1 MDVTNFAATQQLI
14 SLVTDR
20 VVQRLDVNM
29 SSRLA
34 TTDQRLDELAKLTT
48 ILSRLPTTVSSAA
61 IAGAE
66 RITAARAARLDLRTQ
81 ARKTVMIQTSG
92 DWIVPTGVY
101 SIDVV
106 LVGGGGAGGSFSTKI
121 GGSGASGE
129 MLQLPSL
136 VVTTGH
142 TVTILVGGGGI
153 ANGSVGAA
161 GGTTSVTYQQWVA
174 TAAGGAGGS
183 AAGSGLAS
191 TVAKMSTQQNAGTE
205 FNGGNGI
212 LGSGGVCVPYV
223 NKNGAS
229 GTGLGSGG
237 AGAYPATSVGG
248 NGSAG
253 GVIISYWQEV

>member
-14 SLVTDR
+14 TLVTDH
-20 VVQRLDVNM
+20 VVQRLDVNI

-34 TTDQRLDELAKLTT
+34 ATDQRLDELAKLTT
-48 ILSRLPTTVSSAA
+48 TLSRLPTTVSSAA

-66 RITAARAARLDLRTQ
+66 RLTTARAARLDLRTC
-81 ARKTVMIQTSG
+81 ARKTVIIQTSG

-121 GGSGASGE
+121 GGSGVSGE

-136 VVTTGH
+136 AVTAGQ
-142 TVTILVGGGGI
+142 TITLLIGGGGI

-183 AAGSGLAS
+183 GGAQGMAS

-205 FNGGNGI
+205 FNGGNGL

-223 NKNGAS
+223 NKNGAP

-237 AGAYPATSVGG
+237 AGAYPATSIGG
-248 NGSAG
+248 SGAGG
-253 GVIISYWQEV
+253 GVIISYWQEI

>member
-1 MDVTNFAATQQLI
+1 MDIVTLSQVQDLTETVKQQVLPRI
-14 SLVTDR
+14 
-20 VVQRLDVNM
+20 DVNT
-29 SSRLA
+29 STRLA
-34 TTDQRLDELAKLTT
+34 SDDVRLGELAKIQTT
-48 ILSRLPTTVSSAA
+48 LDRLPVTVSAAA

-66 RITAARAARLDLRTQ
+66 RLTAARAARLDLRTQ

-136 VVTTGH
+136 AVTAGQ
-142 TVTILVGGGGI
+142 TITLLIGGGGI

-183 AAGSGLAS
+183 GGAQGMAS

-223 NKNGAS
+223 NKNGAP

-237 AGAYPATSVGG
+237 AGAYPATSIGG
-248 NGSAG
+248 SGAGG